1 MSQAH
6 SLESQKREVFGRKL
20 KALRREGIV
29 PANVYGKMTPS
40 TSIQVDLKDFL
51 KVFEE
56 AGETGLV
63 DLKVDKDTKPVL
75 IHNVQRN
82 PVTGVPVHVDFLQ
95 VDLKQKVTVMVP
107 LEFVGEAQAEKDEI
121 GIVVR
126 QLNEI
131 EVEALPTELPE
142 SIEVDL
148 SGLAQI
154 DDSIKVGDIKVDTTR
169 IEVKTDPEQIVAAV
183 TELAKEEVI
192 EEVAPVE
199 GEEGAVPAEGAEE
212 AGSSAKP
219 GDAVAA
225 EEGAAKGEPKQGEGG
240 DKEEKASE

>member
-1 MSQAH
+1 MAQAH

-20 KALRREGIV
+20 KSLRRTGVV

-40 TSIQVDLKDFL
+40 TSIQVDLKEFL

-63 DLKVDKDTKPVL
+63 ELKVDKDTKPVL

-82 PVTGVPVHVDFLQ
+82 PVTGNPVHVDFLQ

-107 LEFVGEAQAEKDEI
+107 LEFTGEAEAEKNEV

-131 EVEALPTELPE
+131 EVEALPTDLPE

-148 SGLAQI
+148 SALAQV
-154 DDSIKVGDIKVDTTR
+154 DDSIKVSDLKVDASK
-169 IEVKTDPEQIVAAV
+169 IEVKTDLEQIVAAV
-183 TELAKEEVI
+183 AEPAKEE
-192 EEVAPVE
+192 EPLPVE
-199 GEEGAVPAEGAEE
+199 GEEGAEAAEGEAGETPAEGGEE
-212 AGSSAKP
+212 AGN
-219 GDAVAA
+219 A
-225 EEGAAKGEPKQGEGG
+225 EDGQGEGG
-240 DKEEKASE
+240 DKSEEASE

>member
-1 MSQAH
+1 MAQSH
-6 SLESQKREVFGRKL
+6 SLESEKREVFGRKL
-20 KALRREGIV
+20 KKLRREGVV

-40 TSIQVDLKDFL
+40 TSIQVDLKAFL

-63 DLKVDKDTKPVL
+63 ELKVEKDTKPVL

-82 PVTGVPVHVDFLQ
+82 PVTGNPVHVDFLQ

-107 LEFVGEAQAEKDEI
+107 LEFTGEAEAEKSEV

-148 SGLAQI
+148 SGLTNI
-154 DDSIKVGDIKVDTTR
+154 DDAIKVGDLKVDTSK

-183 TELAKEEVI
+183 AEPAKEE
-192 EEVAPVE
+192 EPLPVE
-199 GEEGAVPAEGAEE
+199 GEAVEGAEGEAAGDGEGATEGGEAPAEGGEEKPQEE
-212 AGSSAKP
+212 A
-219 GDAVAA
+219 
-225 EEGAAKGEPKQGEGG
+225 
-240 DKEEKASE
+240 SE

>member
-1 MSQAH
+1 MAQAH

-20 KALRREGIV
+20 KGLRREGIV

-63 DLKVDKDTKPVL
+63 DLKIGKDTKPVL

-82 PVTGVPVHVDFLQ
+82 PVTSQPVHVDFLQ

-107 LEFVGEAQAEKDEI
+107 LEFVGEAQAEKEEV
-121 GIVVR
+121 GIVVH

-154 DDSIKVGDIKVDTTR
+154 DDSIKVSDLKVDASKV
-169 IEVKTDPEQIVAAV
+169 EVKTDPEQIVAAV
-183 TELAKEEVI
+183 AEPAKEEVI
-192 EEVAPVE
+192 EEVAPAE
-199 GEEGAVPAEGAEE
+199 GEEGAGEATAEGEGAAGGEGGEAPAEGEEKPQEE
-212 AGSSAKP
+212 A
-219 GDAVAA
+219 
-225 EEGAAKGEPKQGEGG
+225 
-240 DKEEKASE
+240 SE

>member
-1 MSQAH
+1 MAQTH
-6 SLESQKREVFGRKL
+6 SLESEKREVFGRKL
-20 KALRREGIV
+20 KALRRTGVV

-40 TSIQVDLKDFL
+40 TSIQVNLKGFM

-63 DLKVDKDTKPVL
+63 DLKVGKESKPVL

-82 PVTGVPVHVDFLQ
+82 PVTDIPVHVDFLQ

-107 LEFVGEAQAEKDEI
+107 LEFIGEAVAEKEEI

-148 SGLAQI
+148 SGLAQV
-154 DDSIKVGDIKVDTTR
+154 DDAIKVSDLKVDTSKV
-169 IEVKTDPEQIVAAV
+169 EVKTDPEQIVAAV
-183 TELAKEEVI
+183 VEPAKEEVI
-192 EEVAPVE
+192 EEVAPAE
-199 GEEGAVPAEGAEE
+199 GEEGAVPAEG
-212 AGSSAKP
+212 
-219 GDAVAA
+219 
-225 EEGAAKGEPKQGEGG
+225 EEGAASEGG
-240 DKEEKASE
+240 EAPVEGGEEKPKEEASE

>member
-1 MSQAH
+1 MATFN
-6 SLESQKREVFGRKL
+6 LEATKREVFGRKL
-20 KALRREGIV
+20 KALRREGVV

-40 TSIQVDLKDFL
+40 TSVQVDLKNFL

-63 DLKVDKDTKPVL
+63 TLKIGSDSRPVL

-82 PVTGVPVHVDFLQ
+82 PVTGNPVHVDFLQ
-95 VDLKQKVTVMVP
+95 VDLKEKVTVMVP
-107 LEFVGEAQAEKDEI
+107 LEFTGEAQAEKEEV

-154 DDSIKVGDIKVDTTR
+154 DDAIKVSDLKVDTSKV
-169 IEVKTDPEQIVAAV
+169 EVLTDSEQIVAAV
-183 TELAKEEVI
+183 AEPAKEE
-192 EEVAPVE
+192 EPLPVE
-199 GEEGAVPAEGAEE
+199 GEEGAEGEAGEAGESPAEGGEE
-212 AGSSAKP
+212 AGQ
-219 GDAVAA
+219 A
-225 EEGAAKGEPKQGEGG
+225 EDGQGEGG
-240 DKEEKASE
+240 DKKEESSE